1 VRSTLG
7 SARGERRTGRKPA
20 YRRVDATRRE
30 AGQATVEFGIS
41 SILLLLIFLG
51 LIDFSR
57 VFYFDTGLHGA
68 AREGARHGAWFDT
81 PTRRN
86 PYLYDAEIKTAVDQS
101 LAGVTGVTPSVLAG
115 NCPATA
121 DGNPYHNPPYVANAY
136 PPVGVYNKPY
146 LYICYNND
154 PNLDLVVAPTDNSYK
169 LQDLNV
175 ILLINYGLAT
185 GFMQDQI
192 GRNIP
197 VAAYAHIIIQGR

>member
-1 VRSTLG
+1 VRSALRSG
-7 SARGERRTGRKPA
+7 RNGERSEGKPA
-20 YRRVDATRRE
+20 FRRVSATRRE

-86 PYLYDAEIKTAVDQS
+86 PYLYDAEIKIAVDQS
-101 LAGVTGVTPSVLAG
+101 LGGVNGVTPSVLAG

-121 DGNPYHNPPYVANAY
+121 DGNSYHNPPYVANAY

-192 GRNIP
+192 GRNMP